1 MNKMLVIRV
10 EHISLTEGG
19 ERMNNQYELSCVV
32 KNYLSCYYEI
42 LDCMIDKMTKAK
54 TGCSISQ
61 NFINQMIPHHE
72 AAIKMAE
79 NLLRYTTC
87 IPLQNMA
94 NCIITEQTESIEC
107 MKKLLCKCE
116 KCQNNERDICLYNRR
131 FDAITQRMFDEM
143 GFACADNCL
152 NANFIRELIPHHE
165 GGIRMSKNAL
175 SFCVCPELKP
185 VLCSIIESQTR
196 DVREMKRLLCKI
208 MHKF

>member
-1 MNKMLVIRV
+1 MCNNCPMNDVTAAYIDAYCNIYRDMENNMTGIN
-10 EHISLTEGG
+10 LT
-19 ERMNNQYELSCVV
+19 
-32 KNYLSCYYEI
+32 
-42 LDCMIDKMTKAK
+42 D
-54 TGCSISQ
+54 SISQ

-72 AAIKMAE
+72 AAIKMAQ
-79 NLLRYTTC
+79 NLLRFTTC

-94 NCIITEQTESIEC
+94 NCMIAEQTESIEC
-107 MKKLLCKCE
+107 MKEVLCKCE
-116 KCQNNERDICLYNRR
+116 KCQNSERDICLYNRR

-185 VLCSIIESQTR
+185 ILCSIIESQTR